1 VYKVCYRVGVSP
13 IGPIWRNSAPRS
25 SEIRALV
32 VFLKI
37 RSVLPHKALGLI
49 SYLNFEKSMEDFAK
63 KKEKS
68 EKNVI
73 RFDMV

>member
-1 VYKVCYRVGVSP
+1 
-13 IGPIWRNSAPRS
+13 
-25 SEIRALV
+25 
-32 VFLKI
+32 
-37 RSVLPHKALGLI
+37 VLPHKALGLI

-68 EKNVI
+68 EKNVT